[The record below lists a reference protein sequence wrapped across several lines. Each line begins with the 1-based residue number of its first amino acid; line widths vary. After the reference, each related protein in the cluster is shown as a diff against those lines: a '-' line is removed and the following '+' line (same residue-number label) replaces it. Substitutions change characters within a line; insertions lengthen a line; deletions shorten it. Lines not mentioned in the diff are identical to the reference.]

1 MRRCLPILSATILLL
16 LGSWSCAQEVLDRIV
31 ARVENDVILQSDMSD
46 LGHYQILM
54 DGKAES
60 DAKIL
65 DLLIDEW
72 IVRNEATVSRI
83 AQPTEDDVD
92 KSIAR
97 LKRSFSSPEEFE
109 ERRKQS
115 GLSDDA
121 LRRLTRSQIYLSNYL
136 DTRFRASIQVEEK
149 NIEDFYRTRV
159 VPRAES
165 RGQTP
170 PTLEAAHDFIQEAL
184 VQRAINEQS
193 EKWLKESR
201 ARIHVDILLGEGQ
214 K

>member
-1 MRRCLPILSATILLL
+1 MVLFLAGTRSL
-16 LGSWSCAQEVLDRIV
+16 AQEVVDRMV
-31 ARVENDVILQSDMSD
+31 ARVENDVILLSDMRD

-54 DGKAES
+54 DGKSES
-60 DAKIL
+60 DGKLL

-83 AQPTEDDVD
+83 AQPSEEDVD

-109 ERRKQS
+109 ERRIQS
-115 GLSDDA
+115 GLSEQA
-121 LRRLTRSQIYLSNYL
+121 LRRMTRSQIYLSNYL
-136 DTRFRASIQVEEK
+136 DTRFRAAIQIDDKDV
-149 NIEDFYRTRV
+149 EDFYKTRV

-170 PTLEAAHDFIQEAL
+170 PTLEAAHDYIQEVL
-184 VQRAINEQS
+184 VQQAINEQA

-201 ARIHVDILLGEGQ
+201 ARIHVDILLGEG